1 MRSLIAAL
9 RTLTLP
15 WGRTSGKRLVLDGVN
30 GRILV
35 YNASDVET
43 GRVDADT
50 GFWTRLPNANPAL
63 QREGQLRGGTLEF
76 YRTGGNVLTYYQENT
91 LGFSLDG
98 IAFATLSWG
107 IDTGAMS
114 INVPLKRQGQGW
126 TNLGLQNGWGV
137 DLQPQYRLYPDGDVQ
152 LRGRISGGTNAV
164 GTVVATLPAG
174 YRLPAAQHGARW
186 VCGRGDATAQYG
198 MIQVE
203 SDGDLVIAAV
213 PTLASLDL
221 SGIRFS
227 TLTTT

>member
-15 WGRTSGKRLVLDGVN
+15 WGLSSGKRIVLNGIL
-30 GRILV
+30 GRISV
-35 YNASDVET
+35 YNSNDVET
-43 GRVDADT
+43 ARVDADT

-63 QREGQLRGGTLEF
+63 QREGQLHGGTLQF
-76 YRTGGNVLTYYQENT
+76 YRTGGNVLSYYQENQ
-91 LGFSLDG
+91 LGFSTDG

-107 IDTGAMS
+107 LDAGNLS
-114 INVPLKRQGQGW
+114 INVPLQRQGEGW
-126 TNLGLQNGWGV
+126 NNLGLQNGWV
-137 DLQPQYRLYPDGDVQ
+137 SSLQPQYRLYPDGDVQ
-152 LRGRISGGTNAV
+152 LRGRIANGTNAV

-186 VCGRGDATAQYG
+186 VCGRSDATAQYG

-203 SDGDLVIAAV
+203 SDGDLVIAAT

-227 TLTTT
+227 TLT